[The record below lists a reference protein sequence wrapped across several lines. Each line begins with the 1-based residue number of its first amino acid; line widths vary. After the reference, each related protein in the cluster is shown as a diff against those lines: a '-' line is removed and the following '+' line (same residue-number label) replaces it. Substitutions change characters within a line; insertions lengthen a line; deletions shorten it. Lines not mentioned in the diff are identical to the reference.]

1 MIQQQPFSGGRYTI
15 LILKLHKYIM
25 PYKSK
30 LVVFKH
36 KTDTSKTFLAW
47 DRLLWMVLEPWGWG
61 GNSVSV
67 ILGVLQRK
75 Y

>member
-1 MIQQQPFSGGRYTI
+1 MPF
-15 LILKLHKYIM
+15 
-25 PYKSK
+25 KSK

-36 KTDTSKTFLAW
+36 KTGTSKTYLAW
-47 DRLLWMVLEPWGWG
+47 DRLLWMVLEPWG

-67 ILGVLQRK
+67 ILEVLQRK